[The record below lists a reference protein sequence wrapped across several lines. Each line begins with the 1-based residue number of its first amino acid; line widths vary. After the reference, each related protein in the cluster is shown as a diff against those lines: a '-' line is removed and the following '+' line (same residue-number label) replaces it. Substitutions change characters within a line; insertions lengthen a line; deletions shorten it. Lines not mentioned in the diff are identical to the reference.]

1 MRLLKALNQ
10 EAKKWWVNSDLRKQ
24 GKHGAARLRER
35 EQIKVYIS
43 DLRLAKKVGAY
54 ITLTNYYPGIK
65 YAEYR
70 TGPHSTQTRSISG
83 MDRDL
88 LLVMAETCNI
98 PVIDLVGAPGKCY
111 NELMNISPDLSNL
124 QDIMK
129 KIEEL
134 KRR

>member
-1 MRLLKALNQ
+1 MRLLRALNQ
-10 EAKKWWVNSDLRKQ
+10 DAKSWWVNSDLRKQ
-24 GKHGAARLRER
+24 GKHAAARLRER
-35 EQIKVYIS
+35 EQIKTRIA

-70 TGPHSTQTRSISG
+70 TGPHSTMTRSISG

-88 LLVMAETCNI
+88 LLVIASSCNI

-111 NELMNISPDLSNL
+111 NELMNISPDLANL

-129 KIEEL
+129 KIENL
-134 KRR
+134 KK

>member
-1 MRLLKALNQ
+1 MKLLRALNQ
-10 EAKKWWVNSDLRKQ
+10 DAKNWWVNSDLRKQ
-24 GKHGAARLRER
+24 GKHEAARLRER
-35 EQIKVYIS
+35 EQIKTRIA

-70 TGPHSTQTRSISG
+70 TGPHSTMTRSISG
-83 MDRDL
+83 MGRDL
-88 LLVMAETCNI
+88 LLVIASSCGI
-98 PVIDLVGAPGKCY
+98 PVINLVGAPGKCY

-129 KIEEL
+129 KIDEL
-134 KRR
+134 KK